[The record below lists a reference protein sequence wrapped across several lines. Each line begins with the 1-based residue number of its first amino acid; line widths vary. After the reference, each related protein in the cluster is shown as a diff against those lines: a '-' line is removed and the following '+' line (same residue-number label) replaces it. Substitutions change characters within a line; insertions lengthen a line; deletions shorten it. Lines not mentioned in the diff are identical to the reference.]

1 MANRPLLQIKDLSK
15 SFGVKKIFTEAN
27 LVVSENQKIGVIGRN
42 GAGKTTLFKMIMG
55 LDEPDLGEIQH
66 YPYMRLGYIE
76 QNDPFLEGETVI
88 EFLERYTKKP
98 SWECAKVASRFQ
110 LKNEKL
116 EMKVTSLSGGFQMRV
131 KLTAT
136 LLFEPNLLL
145 LDEPTNYL
153 DLSTLILLEKF
164 LLDFKGTVMVITH
177 DREFIKKTC
186 TSTLDVG
193 NGQLFLHNEGLEE
206 YLEFKQEQEE
216 LAKSVNENIEKKQKQ
231 LQTFVDK
238 FGAKA
243 SKAKSAQSKMRLI
256 DKLDTKKIGIATA
269 FSTVKMHIPAVEN
282 KQGDAMECL
291 QMDIGYPNKTIVKNI
306 DLRVERG
313 KKTAILGDN
322 GQGKSTFMKT
332 IMGEIPAVKGQ
343 VVWKKGLKLGFYNQH
358 VSEGLKP
365 EDTIFAFASR
375 AAEGNASMDEVYRIL
390 GNFLFTRNDYD
401 KTVSVLSGGEKARL
415 CLAGIFLGKA
425 DVYLLDEP
433 TNHLDFET
441 VEALGAALGA
451 FNGTVFVISH
461 NRTFV
466 SLIAN
471 EIIEIKDGGLKR
483 ILGSYQDYVWNLEQA
498 ADLESSSN
506 KKSELDVQS
515 KFDVSG
521 GNGNNAGAASS
532 VSGGSTASSGGNL
545 SKEARKKLFELNKEL
560 QKAERKMQN
569 LENLIDEGQNDDITK
584 AKLAD
589 AEIVWLELKD
599 KIEKV

>member
-1 MANRPLLQIKDLSK
+1 MINRPLLQVKQISK
-15 SFGVKKIFTEAN
+15 SFGIKKIFTEAD
-27 LVVSENQKIGVIGRN
+27 LVVTENQKIGVIGRN

-66 YPYMRLGYIE
+66 YPYMQLGYIE
-76 QNDPFLEGETVI
+76 QNDPFLPGETVI
-88 EFLERYTKKP
+88 DFLERYTKKP
-98 SWECAKVASRFQ
+98 SWECAKIASRFQ
-110 LKNEKL
+110 LKKEKL
-116 EMKVTSLSGGFQMRV
+116 EKPVSDLSGGYQMRV

-177 DREFIKKTC
+177 DREFLKKTC

-243 SKAKSAQSKMRLI
+243 SKAKSAQSKMRQI

-269 FSTVKMHIPAVEN
+269 FSSVRMHIPTVEN
-282 KQGDAMECL
+282 KQGDALECINI
-291 QMDIGYPNKTIVKNI
+291 DIGYPGKVVVKSI
-306 DLRVERG
+306 DVRVERG
-313 KKTAILGDN
+313 KKVAILGDN

-332 IMGEIPAVKGQ
+332 IMGEISAMKGE
-343 VVWKKGLKLGFYNQH
+343 VTWKKGLKLGFYNQH
-358 VSEGLKP
+358 LSASLNPDETVFG
-365 EDTIFAFASR
+365 FASKK
-375 AAEGNASMDEVYRIL
+375 AEGNSTVDEVFRIL
-390 GNFLFTRNDYD
+390 GNFLFSRNDYE

-441 VEALGAALGA
+441 VEALGAALGY

-466 SLIAN
+466 SLIAS
-471 EIIEIKDGGLKR
+471 EIIEIKDGNLKR
-483 ILGSYQDYVWNLEQA
+483 ILGTYEDYVWNLEQQA
-498 ADLESSSN
+498 EMENKTRKSDENDLSNSDLGNKFADSN
-506 KKSELDVQS
+506 M
-515 KFDVSG
+515 G
-521 GNGNNAGAASS
+521 TSS
-532 VSGGSTASSGGNL
+532 VSTASGSSAN
-545 SKEARKKLFELNKEL
+545 SKETRKKIFELNKEL

-569 LENLIDEGQNDDITK
+569 IQNLINEGQNDEQSQ

-589 AEIVWLELKD
+589 AEIVWLEIKD
-599 KIEKV
+599 QLEKLQV

>member
-1 MANRPLLQIKDLSK
+1 MINRPLLQIKDLHK
-15 SFGVKKIFTEAN
+15 SFGLKKIFTDAN
-27 LVVSENQKIGVIGRN
+27 LVITENQKIGVIGRN

-76 QNDPFLEGETVI
+76 QNDPFLPGETVI
-88 EFLERYTKKP
+88 DFLERYTKKP

-110 LKNEKL
+110 LKKDRLEKP
-116 EMKVTSLSGGFQMRV
+116 VTDLSGGFQMRV

-186 TSTLDVG
+186 NSTLDVG
-193 NGQLFLHNEGLEE
+193 HGQLFLHNEGLEE
-206 YLEFKQEQEE
+206 YLEYKQEQEE

-243 SKAKSAQSKMRLI
+243 SKAKSAQSKMRQI
-256 DKLDTKKIGIATA
+256 GKLDTKKIGIATA
-269 FSTVKMHIPAVEN
+269 FSNVRMHIPAVEN
-282 KQGDAMECL
+282 KQGDALECVNI
-291 QMDIGYPNKTIVKNI
+291 DIGYPGKVVVKGI
-306 DLRVERG
+306 DVRVERG
-313 KKTAILGDN
+313 KKVAILGDN

-332 IMGEIPAVKGQ
+332 IMNEIPTVKGE
-343 VVWKKGLKLGFYNQH
+343 VSWKKGLKLGFYNQH
-358 VSEGLKP
+358 LSASLNPDETVFG
-365 EDTIFAFASR
+365 FASKK
-375 AAEGNASMDEVYRIL
+375 AEGNSSMDEVFRIL
-390 GNFLFTRNDYD
+390 GNFLFTRNDYE
-401 KTVSVLSGGEKARL
+401 KTASVLSGGEKARL

-441 VEALGAALGA
+441 VEALGAALGH

-483 ILGSYQDYVWNLEQA
+483 ILGSYQDYVWNLEQQ
-498 ADLESSSN
+498 ADLENASN
-506 KKSELDVQS
+506 KKSDEAEAG
-515 KFDVSG
+515 KFDVTG
-521 GNGNNAGAASS
+521 G
-532 VSGGSTASSGGNL
+532 GGSGKTESGQTASSGGGNM
-545 SKEARKKLFELNKEL
+545 SKEVRKKLFEMNKEL

-569 LENLIDEGQNDDITK
+569 LQSLIEGGQTDEATK

-599 KIEKV
+599 QIEKLQS

>member
-1 MANRPLLQIKDLSK
+1 MINRPLLQIKDLHK
-15 SFGVKKIFTEAN
+15 SFGLKKIFTDAN
-27 LVVSENQKIGVIGRN
+27 LVITENQKIGVIGRN

-76 QNDPFLEGETVI
+76 QNDPFLPGETVI
-88 EFLERYTKKP
+88 DFLERYTKKP
-98 SWECAKVASRFQ
+98 TWECAKVASRFQ
-110 LKNEKL
+110 LKKDRLEKP
-116 EMKVTSLSGGFQMRV
+116 VTDLSGGFQMRV

-186 TSTLDVG
+186 NSTLDVG
-193 NGQLFLHNEGLEE
+193 HGQLFLHNEGLEE
-206 YLEFKQEQEE
+206 YLEYKQEQEE

-243 SKAKSAQSKMRLI
+243 SKAKSAQSKMRQI

-269 FSTVKMHIPAVEN
+269 FSNVRMHIPTVEN
-282 KQGDAMECL
+282 KQGDALECVNI
-291 QMDIGYPNKTIVKNI
+291 DIGYPGKVVVKGI
-306 DLRVERG
+306 DVRVERG
-313 KKTAILGDN
+313 KKVAILGDN

-332 IMGEIPAVKGQ
+332 IMNEIPTMKGE
-343 VVWKKGLKLGFYNQH
+343 VAWKKGLKLGFYNQH
-358 VSEGLKP
+358 LSASLNPDETVFG
-365 EDTIFAFASR
+365 FASKK
-375 AAEGNASMDEVYRIL
+375 AEGNSSMDEVFRIL

-401 KTVSVLSGGEKARL
+401 KTASVLSGGEKARL

-441 VEALGAALGA
+441 VEALGAALGN

-483 ILGSYQDYVWNLEQA
+483 ILGSYQDYVWNLEQQ
-498 ADLESSSN
+498 ADLENASN
-506 KKSELDVQS
+506 KKSDEAETG
-515 KFDVSG
+515 KFDVTG
-521 GNGNNAGAASS
+521 G
-532 VSGGSTASSGGNL
+532 GGSGKTDSGQISSSNSGNM
-545 SKEARKKLFELNKEL
+545 SKEVRKKLFEMNKEL

-569 LENLIDEGQNDDITK
+569 LQSLISEGQTDEATK

-599 KIEKV
+599 QIEKLQN

>member
-1 MANRPLLQIKDLSK
+1 MINRPLLQIKDLHK
-15 SFGVKKIFTEAN
+15 SFGLKKIFTDAN
-27 LVVSENQKIGVIGRN
+27 LVITENQKIGVIGRN

-76 QNDPFLEGETVI
+76 QNDPFLPGETVI
-88 EFLERYTKKP
+88 DFLERYTKKP
-98 SWECAKVASRFQ
+98 TWECAKVASRFQ
-110 LKNEKL
+110 LKKDRLEKP
-116 EMKVTSLSGGFQMRV
+116 VTDLSGGFQMRV

-186 TSTLDVG
+186 NSTLDVG
-193 NGQLFLHNEGLEE
+193 HGQLFLHNEGLEE
-206 YLEFKQEQEE
+206 YLEYKQEQEE

-243 SKAKSAQSKMRLI
+243 SKAKSAQSKMRQI

-269 FSTVKMHIPAVEN
+269 FSNVRMHIPTVEN
-282 KQGDAMECL
+282 KQGDALECVNI
-291 QMDIGYPNKTIVKNI
+291 DIGYPGKVVVKGI
-306 DLRVERG
+306 DVRVERG
-313 KKTAILGDN
+313 KKVAILGDN

-332 IMGEIPAVKGQ
+332 IMNEIPTMKGE
-343 VVWKKGLKLGFYNQH
+343 VAWKKGLKLGFYNQH
-358 VSEGLKP
+358 LSASLNPDETVFG
-365 EDTIFAFASR
+365 FASKK
-375 AAEGNASMDEVYRIL
+375 AEGNSSMDEVFRIL

-401 KTVSVLSGGEKARL
+401 KTASVLSGGEKARL

-441 VEALGAALGA
+441 VEALGAALGN

-483 ILGSYQDYVWNLEQA
+483 ILGSYQDYVWNLEQQ
-498 ADLESSSN
+498 ADLENASN
-506 KKSELDVQS
+506 KKADIEEAA
-515 KFDVSG
+515 KFDVTG
-521 GNGNNAGAASS
+521 G
-532 VSGGSTASSGGNL
+532 GGSGKTESGQVSSSGSGNI
-545 SKEARKKLFELNKEL
+545 SKEVRKKLFEMNKEL

-569 LENLIDEGQNDDITK
+569 LQNLISEGQTDESTK

-599 KIEKV
+599 QIEKLQS

>member
-1 MANRPLLQIKDLSK
+1 LQIKDLHK
-15 SFGVKKIFTEAN
+15 SFGLKKIFTDAN
-27 LVVSENQKIGVIGRN
+27 LVITENQKIGVIGRN

-76 QNDPFLEGETVI
+76 QNDPFLPGETVI
-88 EFLERYTKKP
+88 DFLERYTKKP
-98 SWECAKVASRFQ
+98 TWECAKVASRFQ
-110 LKNEKL
+110 LKKDRLEKP
-116 EMKVTSLSGGFQMRV
+116 VTDLSGGFQMRV

-186 TSTLDVG
+186 NSTLDVG
-193 NGQLFLHNEGLEE
+193 HGQLFLHNEGLEE
-206 YLEFKQEQEE
+206 YLEYKQEQEE

-243 SKAKSAQSKMRLI
+243 SKAKSAQSKMRQI

-269 FSTVKMHIPAVEN
+269 FSNVRMHIPTVEN
-282 KQGDAMECL
+282 KQGDALECVNI
-291 QMDIGYPNKTIVKNI
+291 DIGYPGKVVVKGI
-306 DLRVERG
+306 DVRVERG
-313 KKTAILGDN
+313 KKVAILGDN

-332 IMGEIPAVKGQ
+332 IMNEIPTMKGE
-343 VVWKKGLKLGFYNQH
+343 VAWKKGLKLGFYNQH
-358 VSEGLKP
+358 LSASLNPDETVFG
-365 EDTIFAFASR
+365 FASKK
-375 AAEGNASMDEVYRIL
+375 AEGNSSMDEVFRIL

-401 KTVSVLSGGEKARL
+401 KTASVLSGGEKARL

-441 VEALGAALGA
+441 VEALGAALGN

-483 ILGSYQDYVWNLEQA
+483 ILGSYQDYVWNLEQQ
-498 ADLESSSN
+498 ADLENASN
-506 KKSELDVQS
+506 KKADIEEAA
-515 KFDVSG
+515 KFDVTG
-521 GNGNNAGAASS
+521 G
-532 VSGGSTASSGGNL
+532 GGSGKTESGQVSSSGSGNI
-545 SKEARKKLFELNKEL
+545 SKEVRKKLFEMNKEL

-569 LENLIDEGQNDDITK
+569 LQNLISEGQTDESTK

-599 KIEKV
+599 QIEKLQS

>member
-1 MANRPLLQIKDLSK
+1 MQIKDLHK
-15 SFGVKKIFTEAN
+15 SFGLKKIFTDAN
-27 LVVSENQKIGVIGRN
+27 LVITENQKIGVIGRN

-76 QNDPFLEGETVI
+76 QNDPFLPGETVI
-88 EFLERYTKKP
+88 DFLERYTKKP
-98 SWECAKVASRFQ
+98 TWECAKVASRFQ
-110 LKNEKL
+110 LKKDRLEKP
-116 EMKVTSLSGGFQMRV
+116 VTDLSGGFQMRV

-186 TSTLDVG
+186 NSTLDVG
-193 NGQLFLHNEGLEE
+193 HGQLFLHNEGLEE
-206 YLEFKQEQEE
+206 YLEYKQEQEE

-243 SKAKSAQSKMRLI
+243 SKAKSAQSKMRQI

-269 FSTVKMHIPAVEN
+269 FSNVRMHIPTVEN
-282 KQGDAMECL
+282 KQGDALECVNI
-291 QMDIGYPNKTIVKNI
+291 DIGYPGKVVVKGI
-306 DLRVERG
+306 DVRVERG
-313 KKTAILGDN
+313 KKVAILGDN

-332 IMGEIPAVKGQ
+332 IMNEIPTMKGE
-343 VVWKKGLKLGFYNQH
+343 VAWKKGLKLGFYNQH
-358 VSEGLKP
+358 LSASLNPDETVFG
-365 EDTIFAFASR
+365 FASKK
-375 AAEGNASMDEVYRIL
+375 AEGNSSMDEVFRIL

-401 KTVSVLSGGEKARL
+401 KTASVLSGGEKARL

-441 VEALGAALGA
+441 VEALGAALGN

-483 ILGSYQDYVWNLEQA
+483 ILGSYQDYVWNLEQQ
-498 ADLESSSN
+498 ADLENASN
-506 KKSELDVQS
+506 KKADIEEAA
-515 KFDVSG
+515 KFDVTG
-521 GNGNNAGAASS
+521 G
-532 VSGGSTASSGGNL
+532 GGSGKTESGQVSSSGSGNI
-545 SKEARKKLFELNKEL
+545 SKEVRKKLFEMNKEL

-569 LENLIDEGQNDDITK
+569 LQNLISEGQTDESTK

-599 KIEKV
+599 QIEKLQS

>member
-1 MANRPLLQIKDLSK
+1 MINRPLLQVKDISK
-15 SFGVKKIFTEAN
+15 AFGVKKIFTEAN
-27 LVVSENQKIGVIGRN
+27 LVVTENQKIGVIGRN
-42 GAGKTTLFKMIMG
+42 GAGKSTLFKMIMG

-76 QNDPFLEGETVI
+76 QNDPFLPDETVI
-88 EFLERYTKKP
+88 DFLERYTKKP
-98 SWECAKVASRFQ
+98 SWECAKIASKFQ
-110 LKNEKL
+110 LKNERL
-116 EMKVTSLSGGFQMRV
+116 TAKVTSLSGGYQMRV

-153 DLSTLILLEKF
+153 DLTTLILLEKF

-177 DREFIKKTC
+177 DREFLKKTC
-186 TSTLDVG
+186 TSTLDVA

-256 DKLDTKKIGIATA
+256 NKLDTKKIGIATA
-269 FSTVKMHIPAVEN
+269 FSNVRMHIPSVES
-282 KQGDAMECL
+282 KQGDAVECM
-291 QMDIGYPNKTIVKNI
+291 QMDIGYPGKIIVKGI

-313 KKTAILGDN
+313 KKIAILGDN

-332 IMGEIPAVKGQ
+332 IMGEIPALKGE
-343 VVWKKGLKLGFYNQH
+343 VGWKKGLKLGFYNQH
-358 VSEGLKP
+358 VSAGLNP
-365 EDTIFAFASR
+365 IETVFGFASKK
-375 AAEGNASMDEVYRIL
+375 AEGNATQDEVFRIL
-390 GNFLFTRNDYD
+390 GNFLFTRNDYE

-441 VEALGAALGA
+441 VEALGAALGN

-466 SLIAN
+466 SLIAS
-471 EIIEIKDGGLKR
+471 EIIEIKDGAMKR
-483 ILGSYQDYVWNLEQA
+483 VLGNYEDYVWNLEQQA
-498 ADLESSSN
+498 ELESKQSKTELDSNQTDAKYSSSPAISGASNVSSN
-506 KKSELDVQS
+506 
-515 KFDVSG
+515 
-521 GNGNNAGAASS
+521 
-532 VSGGSTASSGGNL
+532 GNL

-560 QKAERKMQN
+560 QKIERKM
-569 LENLIDEGQNDDITK
+569 ENLNNQITDGSADGSTS
-584 AKLAD
+584 AKLSD

-599 KIEKV
+599 QIQKIS